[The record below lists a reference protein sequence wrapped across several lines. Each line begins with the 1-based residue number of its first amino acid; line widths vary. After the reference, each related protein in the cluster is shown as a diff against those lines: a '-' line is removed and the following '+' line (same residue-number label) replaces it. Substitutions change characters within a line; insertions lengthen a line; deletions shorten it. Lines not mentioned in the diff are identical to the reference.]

1 MDTKARVSNAERFGR
16 WVGGMRRGFVRRER
30 QFADWLIARGLS
42 AGMATVLLWT
52 VRLAVLCVLSYV
64 AFWLALLFGFAVAAA
79 WMIRDPDQDDPEEL
93 AVGEQAEHKS
103 NPGYHPVL
111 YNDAPDSR
119 YADPR
124 YYDD

>member
-1 MDTKARVSNAERFGR
+1 MKPSAQTSFAERTGLMLGR
-16 WVGGMRRGFVRRER
+16 TWRGCVRQER
-30 QFADWLIARGLS
+30 KVNGWLVEQGVS
-42 AGMATVLLWT
+42 AGGATVLLW
-52 VRLAVLCVLSYV
+52 VVKLVALGVLLYV
-64 AFWLALLFGFAVAAA
+64 SSWLAMLLVFAVAVLWAVRGSDHDGA
-79 WMIRDPDQDDPEEL
+79 EEW

-124 YYDD
+124 YDDD

>member
-1 MDTKARVSNAERFGR
+1 MKPSTQTTFAERTGWTLGR
-16 WVGGMRRGFVRRER
+16 MWRAYMRQER
-30 QFADWLIARGLS
+30 KVSGWLVAQGVPASL
-42 AGMATVLLWT
+42 AKATLVVVKLVVLGVLLY
-52 VRLAVLCVLSYV
+52 A
-64 AFWLALLFGFAVAAA
+64 AFWLALLLVFAVAAA
-79 WMIRDPDQDDPEEL
+79 WAVRDSGHEPEEW

-124 YYDD
+124 YDDD

>member
-1 MDTKARVSNAERFGR
+1 MKPSAQTSFAERTGLMLGR
-16 WVGGMRRGFVRRER
+16 MWRGYVRQERKVSGWIVVQGVPAGG
-30 QFADWLIARGLS
+30 ATAWLWIVKLVALG
-42 AGMATVLLWT
+42 VLI
-52 VRLAVLCVLSYV
+52 YV
-64 AFWLALLFGFAVAAA
+64 AFWLAILLAFAVAVLWAVRGSDLDGA
-79 WMIRDPDQDDPEEL
+79 EEW

-124 YYDD
+124 YDDD